1 MKVAIER
8 ERVIAVACVVAT
20 LTLAIMTT
28 RAVLERTHG
37 PAVPLDDAYIHF
49 QYARALA
56 SGHPFQYTA
65 GATPTPGATSL
76 LWPMILAPFYALGFR
91 GDRLIWAAWGLGWIS
106 LGLLAWETRRL
117 AMGLVRPSVAM
128 VALAM
133 VFAFGGFTWFA
144 ASGMEVVPLA
154 FLLTRTAR
162 RAAEWI
168 EVRRGASSAG
178 QPQRGPSYRE
188 LLVLSALCPLMR
200 PEGVLGSALVA
211 TALVVRSDG
220 HRARAVPAFLSPL
233 IPPLVCWLF
242 TGQALTST
250 ALAKWLP
257 LNPYF
262 RDGRLL
268 PAIVANVQI
277 LFGILLDGEL
287 WTSVFLPSGGR
298 VIAWIALLA
307 PAAAG
312 MLRGYAWR
320 GAAVVVFA
328 SGMLI
333 PTTYETFLV
342 NRVRYIW
349 PFAPAWIVG
358 LACLAELVGGGVERA
373 AARLGRFA
381 SVAPPLIAG
390 VVVVLFLSH
399 LSPSMEDLATSSEA
413 VTLQQVSLGKWA
425 AKLPETARLGV
436 NDTGAIAYFSGRR
449 TFDVVGLTTA
459 GEAKYWSA
467 GAGSRFEHYEGLP
480 APIRP
485 THFIV
490 YPEWMA
496 VDPVLGKPLTWRTV
510 HHTIL
515 GGSTMAAYT
524 ARYDLLG
531 SGETPR
537 DAALSTRVL
546 VDALDV
552 ADLESEK
559 EHAYQLLDATKAGDV
574 VVETS
579 EYADGAR
586 KDRHVDAFRLRLA
599 AGGLLVLRLGAPART
614 LVSVHADGK
623 RLSQVELDGGLVSEA
638 IVAVAGVADGAY
650 DVRVVGESGATF
662 DSLHYWS
669 YR

>member
-8 ERVIAVACVVAT
+8 ERLIGAACAVAA
-20 LTLAIMTT
+20 LALAITTT
-28 RAVLERTHG
+28 RAVLEKTHG
-37 PAVPLDDAYIHF
+37 PAVPLDDTYIHF

-56 SGHPFQYTA
+56 SGHPFRYTD

-76 LWPMILAPFYALGFR
+76 LWPMILAPFYALGLH
-91 GDRLIWAAWGLGWIS
+91 GARLIWAAWGIGWIS

-117 AMGLVRPSVAM
+117 AMGLVRASVA
-128 VALAM
+128 AAAAAM
-133 VFAFGGFTWFA
+133 VLAFGGFTWFA

-154 FLLTRTAR
+154 LLLTRTAR
-162 RAAEWI
+162 RAAEWV
-168 EVRRGASSAG
+168 EMRSGTSSAG
-178 QPQRGPSYRE
+178 ERQGGPSYRE
-188 LLVLSALCPLMR
+188 LLLLSALCPLMR

-211 TALVVRSDG
+211 AALLVRSDG

-262 RDGRLL
+262 QDGRLL
-268 PAIVANVQI
+268 PAIVANAQI

-298 VIAWIALLA
+298 VVAWIALLA

-312 MLRGYAWR
+312 LLRGHAWR

-328 SGMLI
+328 VGMLI

-358 LACLAELVGGGVERA
+358 LACLAELAGGVIERGV
-373 AARLGRFA
+373 ARLGRFG
-381 SVAPPLIAG
+381 SVAPPLMAAG
-390 VVVVLFLSH
+390 IVALFLSR

-425 AKLPETARLGV
+425 AELPETALLGV
-436 NDTGAIAYFSGRR
+436 NDTGAIAYFSRR
-449 TFDVVGLTTA
+449 KTFDVVGLTTA

-480 APIRP
+480 PASRP

-531 SGETPR
+531 SGEAPR
-537 DAALSTRVL
+537 DPAISARVL

-552 ADLESEK
+552 ADLESERA
-559 EHAYQLLDATKAGDV
+559 HAYRILDATKAGDV

-586 KDRHVDAFRLRLA
+586 KDRHLDVFRLRLA
-599 AGGLLVLRLGAPART
+599 AGGLLVARLGAAVRT
-614 LVSVHADGK
+614 RVAFHAGDK
-623 RLSQVELDGGLVSEA
+623 RLLQVELDGGLVSEA
-638 IVAVAGVADGAY
+638 VVTVSGVADGVHA
-650 DVRVVGESGATF
+650 VRVVADGGGAF